1 MSKIKIT
8 KKNDTYSSEYEIG
21 DVFEVKGT
29 WYGGVHILGKTGV
42 PVSLDKEEYAELND
56 DRGISHFE
64 KSDSPEKQER
74 LESFEKMLQAI
85 QKEYNDTQKKME
97 QLKAKGKVKSVTY
110 QQLLG
115 RKMMYQNMISM
126 YELYNLI

>member
-1 MSKIKIT
+1 M
-8 KKNDTYSSEYEIG
+8 
-21 DVFEVKGT
+21 FEVKGT